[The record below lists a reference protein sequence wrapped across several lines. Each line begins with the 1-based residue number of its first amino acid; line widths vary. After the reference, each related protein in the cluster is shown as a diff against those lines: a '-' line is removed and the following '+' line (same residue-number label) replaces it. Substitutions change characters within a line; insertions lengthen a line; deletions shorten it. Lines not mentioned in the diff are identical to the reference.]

1 MKLRA
6 ASACAIFGAIASA
19 YGVGIALLP
28 LMTGLFKL
36 DLSRFISDARA
47 AKVLETQLR
56 TADGLS
62 VRMLATSAFA
72 LLLFVAMAYLDRP
85 ATRQPRSSE

>member
-1 MKLRA
+1 
-6 ASACAIFGAIASA
+6 
-19 YGVGIALLP
+19 
-28 LMTGLFKL
+28 MTGLFKL

-47 AKVLETQLR
+47 AKVIETQLW
-56 TADGLS
+56 TADGQS

-72 LLLFVAMAYLDRP
+72 FVLFVAMAYLDRQ